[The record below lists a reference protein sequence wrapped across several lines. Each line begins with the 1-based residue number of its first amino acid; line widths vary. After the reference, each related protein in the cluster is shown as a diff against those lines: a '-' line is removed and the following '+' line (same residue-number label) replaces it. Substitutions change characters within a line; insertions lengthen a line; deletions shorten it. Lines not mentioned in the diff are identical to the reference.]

1 MEYKCKICGN
11 AENNAPY
18 VVKEMMFGL
27 RHEFVYVKCP
37 ACGCL
42 QLMDIPEDM
51 TVYYPAAYYSFGNSA
66 AQPGRKSFKARF
78 SYSLMR
84 CALRHQVGKTNLSG
98 WLARKYKPEYYRD
111 YYAWLHKGLARFDS
125 RILDVGCGGGEL
137 LDTLGD
143 CGFHDLTGV
152 DPYIASDILLKSGG
166 KIYKK
171 EIFDLE
177 GTYDLIMLHHSFE
190 HMAEP
195 SRVLAKLGSL
205 LAENGT
211 LLIRIPVADCY
222 AWRKYGVD
230 WFEID
235 APRHF
240 FLHTVKSLG
249 YLAEKNRLAVK
260 KIVYDSEFHQIAI
273 SEKYLRGYTF
283 TEEAALFTEKEITE
297 FKSFSARLNAI
308 ADGDRACFYLKHSI
322 A

>member
-1 MEYKCKICGN
+1 MKYECNICGN
-11 AENNAPY
+11 TENNAPY
-18 VVKEMMFGL
+18 VVKERMFGL

-42 QLMDIPEDM
+42 QLTNIPEDI

-66 AQPGRKSFKARF
+66 AQGARKSLKARF
-78 SYSLMR
+78 SYYLMR
-84 CALRHQVGKTNLSG
+84 CALRHQVGKTNLPG

-111 YYAWLHKGLARFDS
+111 FYAWLHTGLVRFDS

-143 CGFHDLTGV
+143 CGFHHLTGV
-152 DPYIASDILLKSGG
+152 DPYIASDIPLKNGG

-195 SRVLAKLGSL
+195 SRVLARLGSL

-283 TEEAALFTEKEITE
+283 TEEAALFTEKEIKG
-297 FKSFSARLNAI
+297 FKSFSARLNAA
-308 ADGDRACFYLKHSI
+308 ADGDRACFYLTHLTL
-322 A
+322 